1 MDAKEVVNNYIKEVN
16 AWLQDNMLTDLP
28 EYSKLR
34 DKDTLGRLYRS
45 DQIYFETIAR
55 YRANLYSL
63 KSYYLKQRT
72 EESVRTQNK
81 FETMVDLITNEIY
94 MINNY
99 AEAAKNRIKF
109 YENILYM
116 ISNMTYGDF

>member
-1 MDAKEVVNNYIKEVN
+1 MNAKEVVNNYIKEVN

-45 DQIYFETIAR
+45 DQIYFETISR

-109 YENILYM
+109 YENIMYM

>member
-45 DQIYFETIAR
+45 DQIYFETISR

-109 YENILYM
+109 YENIMYM

>member
-1 MDAKEVVNNYIKEVN
+1 MNAKEVVNNYIKEVN
-16 AWLQDNMLTDLP
+16 AWLQDNTLTDLP

-45 DQIYFETIAR
+45 DQIYFETISR